1 MGCEIELKI
10 PVTENEFL
18 RIFNTI
24 CDGSKNVGAGKAC
37 VDSGVADG
45 ACAGAEAGTSGTD
58 LHFTFPELLFKSD
71 EYYSQY
77 KTHEERLKKEPRVI
91 RIRTEENRGLFGEN
105 CTPSEKTGLGEKNN
119 CALESIPD
127 FSNFQEIKK
136 WIFEQKDVLPSQ
148 KTAAGTERKQSG
160 NLEERSNDSPNF
172 HQASAFF
179 TIKTKDIRNGVEF
192 NNEEETAVEDAEVL
206 RSFFSKTG
214 FECWFRK
221 EKIAFSSH
229 CTVFQGAPLSDNDC
243 SARDA
248 APSEVGLDKSE
259 CNQEVE
265 PLSFHLELEII
276 NSELTYLEIE
286 YTENDAQPEF
296 IRAQLENLVRRLG
309 LNPAKKD
316 SRSWVQIINGD
327 K

>member
-24 CDGSKNVGAGKAC
+24 CDGSKNVGADKAC
-37 VDSGVADG
+37 DDSGVADG
-45 ACAGAEAGTSGTD
+45 ACVGAETGTSGTD

-119 CALESIPD
+119 CALESFPD

-136 WIFEQKDVLPSQ
+136 WIFERKDVLPSQ

-160 NLEERSNDSPNF
+160 NLEERSNDSPNS

-206 RSFFSKTG
+206 RSFFAKTG

-229 CTVFQGAPLSDNDC
+229 CTVEQ
-243 SARDA
+243 
-248 APSEVGLDKSE
+248 
-259 CNQEVE
+259 
-265 PLSFHLELEII
+265 LSFHLELEII

-296 IRAQLENLVRRLG
+296 IRAQLENLVRRLE
-309 LNPAKKD
+309 LDPAKKD